1 MTLIGMG
8 FLGEH
13 EHRVDTQGRISI
25 PARFREAFKSGFVL
39 AKSPDKCIEIYTPG
53 EWKSRA
59 EEVMR
64 GSINQIKNRRMRR
77 INFSGA
83 YQIEP
88 DRQGRFQLPQPLRDY
103 ADIKEDVILAGSGTY
118 IELWSKESWV
128 EELLAMDSE
137 AFMLSETTETRE
149 Y

>member
-13 EHRVDTQGRISI
+13 EHRVDPQGRISI
-25 PARFREAFKSGFVL
+25 PARFREAFKAGFVL
-39 AKSPDKCIEIYTPG
+39 TKSPDKCIEIYTPS
-53 EWKSRA
+53 EWQSRA
-59 EEVMR
+59 QEVMR

-88 DRQGRFQLPQPLRDY
+88 DRQGRFQLPQTLIFPLPDMLL
-103 ADIKEDVILAGSGTY
+103 IILVTKFSHQNLHLY
-118 IELWSKESWV
+118 CKLH
-128 EELLAMDSE
+128 LLQS
-137 AFMLSETTETRE
+137 SNVG
-149 Y
+149 